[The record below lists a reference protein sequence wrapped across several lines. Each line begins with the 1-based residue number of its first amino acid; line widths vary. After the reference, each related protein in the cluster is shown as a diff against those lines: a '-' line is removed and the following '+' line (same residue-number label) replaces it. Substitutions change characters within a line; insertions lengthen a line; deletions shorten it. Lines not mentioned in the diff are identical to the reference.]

1 LAPTPPVS
9 RWLKI
14 MFITLSTAT
23 ERNGFASDAE
33 IANLRVA
40 IRNFVRVRV
49 NDTTTADDLTQD
61 VLVRAQ
67 RAVSSLSEPAKM
79 KAWMFQI
86 ARNVVADHFKRSRR
100 PVATFEDRSSSGGPD
115 LALPARRAMKT

>member
-1 LAPTPPVS
+1 
-9 RWLKI
+9 